1 MRTAARKLRARLAPA
16 HMSIS
21 LPGSSMQPIAQ
32 HSNTTAY
39 VTFDGPIETD
49 FPDD

>member
-16 HMSIS
+16 HMSIT

-32 HSNTTAY
+32 HSNTTGY
-39 VTFDGPIETD
+39 VMFDGPIETG
-49 FPDD
+49 FADD

>member
-39 VTFDGPIETD
+39 VVFDGPIKTG
-49 FPDD
+49 FADD